1 MIRPNSYSII
11 INQPVVLA
19 QRCCVRQRTPVQT
32 RCVAFLSGSNNRRKG
47 LALQR
52 HQQQRKITSG
62 GDANVKTALGGTGA
76 GTGAGAG
83 VGAASTGDV
92 GQQTRPQTTHA
103 ISNPVL
109 ADIEK
114 RWDDMPPQEQANL
127 WMSLRDR
134 LKVDWHDL
142 TLNEKKAGMFI
153 ICCLDSHGTFAIHIY
168 STFILFLRGILKCT

>member
-1 MIRPNSYSII
+1 MIRSNSYSSII
-11 INQPVVLA
+11 INQPAMLA
-19 QRCCVRQRTPVQT
+19 QRCCVRQRTRIQT
-32 RCVAFLSGSNNRRKG
+32 RCVVYLSGNKVRKG
-47 LALQR
+47 MALQR
-52 HQQQRKITSG
+52 LQYQQQQQRRIASG
-62 GDANVKTALGGTGA
+62 GDVSVKTVRGGA

-83 VGAASTGDV
+83 TTSTGDA
-92 GQQTRPQTTHA
+92 GQQTRTQTTHA

-142 TLNEKKAGMFI
+142 TLNEKKAGM
-153 ICCLDSHGTFAIHIY
+153 Y
-168 STFILFLRGILKCT
+168 LKISL